1 MSEKE
6 KIVLGSNGIKK
17 VLKGFSPVEAVAEYI
32 WNGYDANATIVNV
45 QIDAN
50 TIEGINSITISDNGS
65 GIAYE
70 TLDQK
75 FKPFYESNKTLYRNE
90 DNNSS
95 ALHGKNGIGRLTF
108 FAFAHKA
115 K

>member
-50 TIEGINSITISDNGS
+50 SIEGM
-65 GIAYE
+65 
-70 TLDQK
+70 
-75 FKPFYESNKTLYRNE
+75 
-90 DNNSS
+90 SS
-95 ALHGKNGIGRLTF
+95 MW
-108 FAFAHKA
+108 
-115 K
+115 

>member
-32 WNGYDANATIVNV
+32 WNGYDANATVVNV

-50 TIEGINSITISDNGS
+50 PIEGM
-65 GIAYE
+65 
-70 TLDQK
+70 
-75 FKPFYESNKTLYRNE
+75 E
-90 DNNSS
+90 D
-95 ALHGKNGIGRLTF
+95 
-108 FAFAHKA
+108 
-115 K
+115 